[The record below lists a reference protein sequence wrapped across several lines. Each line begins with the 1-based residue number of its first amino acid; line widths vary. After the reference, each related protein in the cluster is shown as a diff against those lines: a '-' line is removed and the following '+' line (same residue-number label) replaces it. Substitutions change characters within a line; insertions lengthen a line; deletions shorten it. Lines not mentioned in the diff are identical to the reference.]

1 MAVMS
6 SYRFPLL
13 IGGALGSVALGVLV
27 HSWAPI
33 VFGIAAI
40 TALAISRMWV
50 PRSGNHLSLILPA
63 VAATGLLGTGGLA
76 LGIYAMIAAESRFTG
91 IVILLAL
98 LFPSAYFV
106 VLTWAGMHFVVT
118 GKRIRQADLIEAFLA
133 RLNRPLRGRR
143 RRSP

>member
-1 MAVMS
+1 VPHAGFVHL
-6 SYRFPLL
+6 R
-13 IGGALGSVALGVLV
+13 V
-27 HSWAPI
+27 HSA
-33 VFGIAAI
+33 FSLSEGAI
-40 TALAISRMWV
+40 PVKELAELCRGHAM
-50 PRSGNHLSLILPA
+50 PA
-63 VAATGLLGTGGLA
+63 VAVTGLLATGGLA